1 VENRVLFVS
10 YTAERTGP
18 TNSLL
23 LLLRHLRDRHDVA
36 VLHPGHG
43 PLADTL
49 DAEGIRRFTLP
60 ALDKWTLP
68 AIARLVRR
76 ERFSLVYANNTAG
89 SARIAFLAAKIAG
102 VPFVCHVRGMGW
114 DRSWA
119 RLGYLRFADAV
130 IAVSN
135 ACAASVRRFVADGRL
150 HVVHNGVPLDGDGSA
165 DDADDGPDAARGS
178 NPGHGGADLAGAA
191 AALRAELGAPP
202 DAPVLL
208 GLAHLCRRKG
218 QAHAIEAFRAIVREL
233 PDARLWLAGLLTR
246 EPDYVERVRKLI
258 REWSLEGRVEL
269 LGFRNDA
276 RRLLRA
282 ADLLLHTAVADP
294 HPRSVIEAMAAG
306 RPVVAFAVDG
316 VAETVVDGVTGRLV
330 APEDPDALARAALE
344 LLRDPEA
351 RRRMGDAARERAR
364 SHFSDRGTA
373 DRVDA
378 VIRDVLNAR
387 KVAR

>member
-1 VENRVLFVS
+1 V
-10 YTAERTGP
+10 
-18 TNSLL
+18 
-23 LLLRHLRDRHDVA
+23 
-36 VLHPGHG
+36 
-43 PLADTL
+43 
-49 DAEGIRRFTLP
+49 
-60 ALDKWTLP
+60 
-68 AIARLVRR
+68 
-76 ERFSLVYANNTAG
+76 
-89 SARIAFLAAKIAG
+89 
-102 VPFVCHVRGMGW
+102 
-114 DRSWA
+114 
-119 RLGYLRFADAV
+119 
-130 IAVSN
+130 
-135 ACAASVRRFVADGRL
+135 
-150 HVVHNGVPLDGDGSA
+150 
-165 DDADDGPDAARGS
+165 
-178 NPGHGGADLAGAA
+178 
-191 AALRAELGAPP
+191 
-202 DAPVLL
+202 
-208 GLAHLCRRKG
+208 
-218 QAHAIEAFRAIVREL
+218 HAIEAFRAIVREL

-258 REWSLEGRVEL
+258 REWSLGGRVEL

-330 APEDPDALARAALE
+330 APEDPDALAGAALE